1 MEEPSEPRRLE
12 EMTEEERIEAAD
24 KVAVNEWLEE
34 QIKGISFKRKRQK
47 IENYKKALDELFDRL
62 PRWVKK

>member
-34 QIKGISFKRKRQK
+34 QTKGISFRRKKQK

-62 PRWVKK
+62 PRWEVK

>member
-12 EMTEEERIEAAD
+12 EMTEKERIEAAD

-34 QIKGISFKRKRQK
+34 QTKGISFKRKKQK

-62 PRWVKK
+62 PRWEVK

>member
-34 QIKGISFKRKRQK
+34 QTKGISFKRKKQK
-47 IENYKKALDELFDRL
+47 IENYKKALDELFNRL
-62 PRWVKK
+62 PRWEVK

>member
-1 MEEPSEPRRLE
+1 MKEPSEPRRLE

-34 QIKGISFKRKRQK
+34 QTKGISFKRKRQK

-62 PRWVKK
+62 PRWEVK